1 MKKIFAA
8 ICVTL
13 LFIFVTVATSGENHE
28 DYGHYIPKERE
39 AVVETNRMIPVETD
53 LLATWAQVC
62 VVYDS
67 HTGVMYLVSRAGG
80 VCPMIDADGQPLLYT
95 PVDENSVL

>member
-1 MKKIFAA
+1 MKKLIVA
-8 ICVTL
+8 ICAYLCVAM
-13 LFIFVTVATSGENHE
+13 LFIFVAGATAGEDHE
-28 DYGHYIPKERE
+28 DYGHYVPKERE
-39 AVVETNRMIPVETD
+39 ESVEANRMIPIETD

-80 VCPMIDADGQPLLYT
+80 VCPMIDADGRPLLHT
-95 PVDENSVL
+95 P